1 MTKTAKTYRF
11 SNATIEK
18 LKELEQLE
26 NNKKERGL
34 VYKNSTQLVE
44 DAILKYHDL
53 VIAEEAVEDD
63 EKMLIKKMY
72 REVLKNQEALWTVL
86 KLLNK
91 FKGIKPSDD
100 EEIKD
105 LVSVMQSIYKK
116 PIEDIVS
123 KKIIKETKK
132 KLKGDN

>member
-1 MTKTAKTYRF
+1 MAKTAKTYRF
-11 SNATIEK
+11 NDATIEK

-53 VIAEEAVEDD
+53 VIAEEAVEDE

-100 EEIKD
+100 EEMKNLIFKI
-105 LVSVMQSIYKK
+105 QSIYKE
-116 PIEDIVS
+116 PIENKVS
-123 KKIIKETKK
+123 KKISKEIKK
-132 KLKGDN
+132 KKIS

>member
-53 VIAEEAVEDD
+53 VIAEEAVEDE

-100 EEIKD
+100 EEMKNLIFKI
-105 LVSVMQSIYKK
+105 QSIYKE
-116 PIEDIVS
+116 PIENKVS
-123 KKIIKETKK
+123 KKISKEIKK
-132 KLKGDN
+132 KKIS

>member
-1 MTKTAKTYRF
+1 MAKTAKTYRF
-11 SNATIEK
+11 SDATIEK

-53 VIAEEAVEDD
+53 VISEEDEIAEE
-63 EKMLIKKMY
+63 KILIKKMY

-100 EEIKD
+100 EEKKNLIFKI
-105 LVSVMQSIYKK
+105 QSIYKE
-116 PIEDIVS
+116 PIENKVS
-123 KKIIKETKK
+123 KKINKEFKK
-132 KLKGDN
+132 KEKGEN